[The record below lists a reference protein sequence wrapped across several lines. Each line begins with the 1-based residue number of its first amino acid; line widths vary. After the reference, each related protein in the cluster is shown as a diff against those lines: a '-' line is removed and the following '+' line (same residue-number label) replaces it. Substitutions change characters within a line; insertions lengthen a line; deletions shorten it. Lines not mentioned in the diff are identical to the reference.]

1 MVYTR
6 RLGGEETVVSSSRAL
21 WSVEDLGIRMPK
33 TSASVSKGGKTAPI
47 SKASG
52 KAVVIS
58 KLRGKAATT
67 PKTLKTGGKFEATAK
82 PGSTLAKIISGEVD
96 PEEVI
101 PSFAERQ
108 RHIDSFMEKCA
119 APTPIPGWSFM
130 DICGG
135 TKGCQWGG
143 HSIYDMSNPKL
154 KDRKLHARC
163 QAWMPLSLADLKALC
178 KEHKLGLEG
187 SKKVLALR
195 LAIRAPQLKP

>member
-1 MVYTR
+1 
-6 RLGGEETVVSSSRAL
+6 
-21 WSVEDLGIRMPK
+21 MPK
-33 TSASVSKGGKTAPI
+33 TSASVSKSGGKAAPI

-52 KAVVIS
+52 KAVAIS
-58 KLRGKAATT
+58 KVRGKAAAT
-67 PKTLKTGGKFEATAK
+67 PKTGGKYGHSRYEVTAK

-96 PEEVI
+96 AEEVI

-108 RHIDSFMEKCA
+108 QHIDSFMAQCA

-130 DICGG
+130 DVLGG
-135 TKGCQWGG
+135 TKGCDRGG

-154 KDRKLHARC
+154 KDPKLHARC